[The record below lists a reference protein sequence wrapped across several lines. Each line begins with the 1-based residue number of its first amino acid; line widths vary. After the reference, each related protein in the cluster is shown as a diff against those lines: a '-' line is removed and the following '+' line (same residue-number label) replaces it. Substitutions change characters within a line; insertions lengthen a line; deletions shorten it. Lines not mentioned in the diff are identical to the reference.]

1 MSLSSFFSELQ
12 VMQFTQTRL
21 QLKELKKK
29 KKKNQFQNK
38 WEIAKLLVPKKI
50 YSLKVKRNP
59 KHWIKRNGQ

>member
-29 KKKNQFQNK
+29 KKKKTNF
-38 WEIAKLLVPKKI
+38 KI
-50 YSLKVKRNP
+50 NEK
-59 KHWIKRNGQ
+59 

>member
-21 QLKELKKK
+21 QLKELRKQD
-29 KKKNQFQNK
+29 QFQNK

-59 KHWIKRNGQ
+59 KHRIKRNGK

>member
-38 WEIAKLLVPKKI
+38 
-50 YSLKVKRNP
+50 
-59 KHWIKRNGQ
+59 